1 MDYEARFTAAVAAV
15 QDEGRYRVFC
25 DLERRAGHYP
35 RARHY
40 PADAGDAGAGRE
52 ITVWCSN
59 DYLGMGQHPVSLDAA
74 CAAVRAMGAGA
85 GGTRNIS
92 GTTHLHVLLERELAD
107 LHAKPAALLFTSGYV
122 ANEATLS
129 TIGQLMPDC
138 VIFSDAHNHAS
149 MIAGI
154 RHSRCE
160 KRIFRHS
167 DVAHLEAL
175 LRATPA
181 ETPKLIAFES
191 VYSMDGD
198 FGPIAAIC
206 DLAERYDAMTY
217 LDEVHA
223 VGLYGARGG
232 GVAEAQ
238 GQMAR
243 LTVIQGTLA
252 KAFGCMGGYIAGA
265 AALVDAVRSIAPGF
279 IFTTSLAP
287 AIVGAAL
294 ASVRHLKVDGALRQR
309 HQERAATLK
318 ARLAAAG
325 LPLMPSPSHVV
336 PVLVGD
342 PVLCKQASDLLLE
355 DHGVYIQP
363 INYPTVP
370 RGTERLRITPTPWHD
385 DRAMDHLVQAL
396 SEVWSRLALRKAA

>member
-1 MDYEARFTAAVAAV
+1 MDYEARFAAAVAAIR
-15 QDEGRYRVFC
+15 DEGRYRVFC
-25 DLERRAGHYP
+25 DLERQAGRYP

-40 PADAGDAGAGRE
+40 AAGEDAGQRE

-74 CAAVRAMGAGA
+74 CVAVRGMGAGA

-92 GTTHLHVLLERELAD
+92 GTTHLHVMLERELAD
-107 LHAKPAALLFTSGYV
+107 LHAKPAALLFTSGFV
-122 ANEATLS
+122 ANEAALS
-129 TIGQLMPDC
+129 TIGQLMPGC

-160 KRIFRHS
+160 KRIFRHN
-167 DVAHLEAL
+167 DAGHLEEL

-206 DLAERYDAMTY
+206 DLAERYGAMTY

-223 VGLYGARGG
+223 VGLYGPRGD

-243 LTVIQGTLA
+243 LTVVQGTLA
-252 KAFGCMGGYIAGA
+252 KAFGCMGGYIAGST
-265 AALVDAVRSIAPGF
+265 ALVDAIRSIAPGF

-287 AIVGAAL
+287 AVVGAAL
-294 ASVRHLKVDGALRQR
+294 ASVRHLKEDGSLRER

-342 PVLCKQASDLLLE
+342 PVLCKQASDLLL
-355 DHGVYIQP
+355 DDYGVYIQP
-363 INYPTVP
+363 INYPTVAK
-370 RGTERLRITPTPWHD
+370 GTERLRITPTPWHD

-396 SEVWSRLALRKAA
+396 TEVWSRLALRSAA